1 MTTNKPATP
10 LPFRVSLETPSR
22 GAYIKSGKDRLGTVK
37 LEDDAAYIVAACNAF
52 PQLVEDRAR
61 LVEALRESFSA
72 LDACLNS
79 GDTASALNEADRV
92 LTEYR
97 PILRELGEL

>member
-1 MTTNKPATP
+1 MFKPATP
-10 LPFRVSLETPSR
+10 QQVSDALIVYVRSGSSNGNEAMR
-22 GAYIKSGKDRLGTVK
+22 GICLKAANAYPK
-37 LEDDAAYIVAACNAF
+37 LI
-52 PQLVEDRAR
+52 EDRAR